1 MSRIALTPARLET
14 IAARFKVLA
23 EPARLV
29 VLNALKEG
37 PLHVNALVE
46 ATGLNQANL
55 SRHLQVLH
63 ASGFVTRR
71 REGLFVYYELAD
83 DTVFTL
89 CELVCGRGRAARAT
103 GGSPLPVAT
112 GRRG

>member
-1 MSRIALTPARLET
+1 MSRSGISPRRLAT

-23 EPARLV
+23 EPTRLL
-29 VLNALKEG
+29 VLNALKSG

-63 ASGFVTRR
+63 AQAFVSRR
-71 REGLFVYYELAD
+71 RDGLFVYYEIAD
-83 DTVFTL
+83 AMVFTL
-89 CELVCGRGRAARAT
+89 CELVCGEERRVRGEKGEVKSLRSRA
-103 GGSPLPVAT
+103 
-112 GRRG
+112 

>member
-1 MSRIALTPARLET
+1 MSRFALTPARLET

-23 EPARLV
+23 EPARLQ
-29 VLNALKEG
+29 VLNALKRG

-46 ATGLNQANL
+46 VTGLNQANL
-55 SRHLQVLH
+55 SRHLQTLH
-63 ASGFVTRR
+63 AHGFVNRR

-89 CELVCGRGRAARAT
+89 CELVCGR
-103 GGSPLPVAT
+103 
-112 GRRG
+112 

>member
-1 MSRIALTPARLET
+1 VSRLALTPERLEI

-23 EPARLV
+23 EPTRLQ
-29 VLNALKEG
+29 VLSALKAG

-63 ASGFVTRR
+63 GQGFVTRR

-89 CELVCGRGRAARAT
+89 CELVCGSGEPRVRRAGASR
-103 GGSPLPVAT
+103 
-112 GRRG
+112 